1 MDDSLRTEKFLGD
14 KVWLTLQGFLSP
26 FLAPPFIDPFLFL
39 SLPFLHVSDQLSST
53 WKNFK
58 QEGGSS
64 MFRNQLLSVICLKG
78 TAAVFAKVCAFA
90 WCRDVEE
97 I

>member
-14 KVWLTLQGFLSP
+14 KAWLTLQGFLSP
-26 FLAPPFIDPFLFL
+26 FAPPFVDPSLLL
-39 SLPFLHVSDQLSST
+39 SLSFLYVSDQLSST

-58 QEGGSS
+58 QEGESS
-64 MFRNQLLSVICLKG
+64 MFRNQLLSVIKG